1 MTNFQRIQKKNFDF
15 VCSFLGL
22 ACLWWLILLAAFAAY
37 LDTGLS
43 GFFKQKRIGENGKLI
58 SVFKIRSMRN
68 ISGIVTTVT
77 TDKDPRISFIGRFL
91 RKTKIDELPQLWNV
105 LRGTMSL
112 VGPRPDVPGFADAL
126 EGEDRIILTVRPGIT
141 GLASLFFHNEEELL
155 AKEENPEEY
164 SRKVIWPEKVR
175 LNKSYIQNYSFWLD
189 LKLIWKT
196 VVH

>member
-1 MTNFQRIQKKNFDF
+1 
-15 VCSFLGL
+15 LGL